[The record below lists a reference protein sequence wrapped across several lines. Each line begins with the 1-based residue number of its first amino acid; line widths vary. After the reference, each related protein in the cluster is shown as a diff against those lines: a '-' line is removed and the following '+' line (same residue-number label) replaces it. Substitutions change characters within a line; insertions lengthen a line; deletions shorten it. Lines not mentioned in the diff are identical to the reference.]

1 MLPRWYCGEDYYP
14 LTECKLAPR
23 DYYAMQ
29 FDDPK
34 SGDGFVQIIRN
45 TQAKKD
51 SFTVYPFVE
60 QDAVYHFTDPEHG
73 NSFTISGA
81 ALKNGF
87 TV

>member
-1 MLPRWYCGEDYYP
+1 
-14 LTECKLAPR
+14 
-23 DYYAMQ
+23 MQ

-60 QDAVYHFTDPEHG
+60 QDAVYHFTDSVHG

-87 TV
+87 TVQIPRRRDVLWFYRKDCE